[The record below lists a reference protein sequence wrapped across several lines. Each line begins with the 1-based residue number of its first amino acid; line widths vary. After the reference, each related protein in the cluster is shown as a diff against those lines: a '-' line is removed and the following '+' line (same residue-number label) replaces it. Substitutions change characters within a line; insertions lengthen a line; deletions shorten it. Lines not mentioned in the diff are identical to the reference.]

1 MLAATRAHTRFAH
14 VWKVGDGKIT
24 SFEQIVDSVITAA
37 AMS

>member
-1 MLAATRAHTRFAH
+1 MLAVTRVHARFAH

-24 SFEQIVDSVITAA
+24 SFEQIVDTVITAA